1 MHYKPWDPMQKK
13 NCTQKS
19 ARVCVFFCAVV
30 FSVDKMSEDC
40 VYIRQAWLNE
50 GVAGTLAD
58 VRDIRRVLVQPSK
71 CSTFGL
77 GD

>member
-1 MHYKPWDPMQKK
+1 M
-13 NCTQKS
+13 S